1 MKKRLNIGIFMD
13 DYYPNING
21 VILVIDNLARELSK
35 DNDVTV
41 VVPNTKSRSDDG
53 KKPYNIVR
61 IKSIPV
67 PTTEYNIGLPQF
79 KLISKDFKKLVNMNF
94 DVIHIHSPFTV
105 GALGLKVA
113 KECHI
118 PCIATIHTRFDIEF
132 RKKINSKLVSDTLIN
147 QIIKPYNEADRCI
160 AINNAMIKVFRD
172 YGYKGEP
179 VVIYNGT
186 DLKPLENKEENI
198 KKVNEIYD
206 LKKNDK
212 VLLFVGRITSIKN
225 IFFILDSLK
234 LLKEDGYKFK
244 MIYVGEGEDLK
255 KLTNKIKEYNME
267 DCVITAGRIDD
278 RTLLSAIYAR
288 ADLFLFP
295 SLFDASSLVQI
306 EAAINET
313 PGLFIEGSVT
323 SDTVENDI
331 SGFTCALDEH
341 VYKDKIKEILD
352 NPKHLKEVSKNA
364 KEMLGKPW
372 DKIAIE
378 TYNLYIDEINRKNN
392 K

>member
-21 VILVIDNLARELSK
+21 VIVVIDNLARELSK
-35 DNDVTV
+35 YNDVTV
-41 VVPNTKSRSDDG
+41 VVPNTKSRADDG
-53 KKPYNIVR
+53 KKPYNVVR

-79 KLISKDFKKLVNMNF
+79 KLISKVFKKLVDMNF

-113 KECHI
+113 KECNI

-132 RKKINSKLVSDTLIN
+132 RKKINSRLVSDTVIR

-172 YGYKGEP
+172 YGYTGEP

-198 KKVNEIYD
+198 KKINEIYD
-206 LKKNDK
+206 LKKDDK

-255 KLTNKIKEYNME
+255 KLTNKIKEYEME
-267 DCVITAGRIDD
+267 DCVITTGRIDD
-278 RTLLSAIYAR
+278 RTHLSAIYAR

-313 PGLFIEGSVT
+313 PGLFIDGSVT

-331 SGFTCALDEH
+331 SGFTCELDEH
-341 VYKDKIKEILD
+341 VYKEKIKEILD

-372 DKIAIE
+372 DKIAKE
-378 TYNLYIDEINRKNN
+378 TYNLYIDEINK
-392 K
+392 KSKQ

>member
-41 VVPNTKSRSDDG
+41 VVPSTKSKVDDV

-67 PTTEYNIGLPQF
+67 FTTEYNIGIPQF
-79 KLISKDFKKLVNMNF
+79 KIISKEYRELVNMNF

-105 GALGLKVA
+105 GALGVKIA
-113 KECHI
+113 KECNI
-118 PCIATIHTRFDIEF
+118 PCIATMHTRFDIEF
-132 RKKINSKLVSDTLIN
+132 RKKIDSRLVSDAMIK
-147 QIIKPYNEADRCI
+147 QIIKPYNEADKCI
-160 AINNAMIKVFRD
+160 AINNAMIKVFKD
-172 YGYKGEP
+172 FGYKGEP
-179 VVIYNGT
+179 VVIHNGT

-198 KKVNEIYD
+198 KKINEIYD
-206 LKKNDK
+206 LKKSDK

-234 LLKEDGYKFK
+234 LLKDDGYKFK
-244 MIYVGEGEDLK
+244 MLYVGEGEDLN
-255 KLTNKIKEYNME
+255 KLIKKIKEYDME
-267 DCVITAGRIDD
+267 DCVITTGRIDD
-278 RTLLSAIYAR
+278 RTHLSAIYAR

-295 SLFDASSLVQI
+295 SMFDASSLVQI

-313 PGLFIEGSVT
+313 PGLFIDGSVT
-323 SDTVENDI
+323 SDTVDNDI
-331 SGFTCALDEH
+331 SGFTCEYNEH

-364 KEMLGKPW
+364 REMLGKSW
-372 DKIAIE
+372 DKIAE
-378 TYNLYIDEINRKNN
+378 ESYYLYIEEINKKN

>member
-41 VVPNTKSRSDDG
+41 VVPNTKSKVDDA

-61 IKSIPV
+61 INSIPV
-67 PTTEYNIGLPQF
+67 PTTEYTLGLPQF
-79 KLISKDFKKLVNMNF
+79 KIISKEFKRLVNMNF
-94 DVIHIHSPFTV
+94 DIIHIHSPFTV
-105 GALGLKVA
+105 GALGVKIA
-113 KECHI
+113 KECNI
-118 PCIATIHTRFDIEF
+118 PCIATMHTRFDIEF
-132 RKKINSKLVSDTLIN
+132 RKKINSRLVSDTVIN
-147 QIIKPYNEADRCI
+147 QIIKPYNECDKCI
-160 AINNAMIKVFRD
+160 AINKAMIKVFKD
-172 YGYKGEP
+172 FGYTGDP
-179 VVIYNGT
+179 IVIHNGT

-198 KKVNEIYD
+198 KKINEIYD
-206 LKKNDK
+206 LKSTDK

-225 IFFILDSLK
+225 IFFILDALK
-234 LLKEDGYKFK
+234 LLKEDNYKFK
-244 MIYVGEGEDLK
+244 MLYVGEGEDLK
-255 KLTNKIKEYNME
+255 KLNNKIKEYDME
-267 DCVITAGRIDD
+267 DCVITTGRIDD
-278 RTLLSAIYAR
+278 RLHLSSIYAR

-295 SLFDASSLVQI
+295 SMFDASSLVQI
-306 EAAINET
+306 EAAVNET

-323 SDTVENDI
+323 SDTVENDV
-331 SGFTCALDEH
+331 SGFTCELNEE

-352 NPKHLKEVSKNA
+352 DPKHLKEVSKNA

-372 DKIAIE
+372 SEIAKQ
-378 TYNLYIDEINRKNN
+378 TYKLYIDEIDKKN